1 MVQSAV
7 NPSNY
12 EHVKPFPDGSS
23 PERDHLVNII
33 VETPRG
39 TRNKYAFDVE
49 IGLFQL
55 QKTIPEGLQWPYDY
69 GFIPGTLGEDGD
81 PLDVLFLSDEPTF
94 PGCYAQGRLLG
105 VIRIEKNKKQ
115 NDRLLACAKRN
126 AGVSLST
133 DPYEKVDDLPKP
145 MLDSLCRFLV
155 EYAEAAG
162 ADVQCSG
169 VDGRKKALQ
178 AIRYGIAAFR
188 KRK

>member
-1 MVQSAV
+1 MVKSAV

-12 EHVKPFPDGSS
+12 EHIKPFPDGS
-23 PERDHLVNII
+23 PEDDHLVNII

-39 TRNKYAFDVE
+39 TRNKYAFDAK
-49 IGLFQL
+49 IGLFKL

-81 PLDVLFLSDEPTF
+81 PLDVLFLCDEPTF
-94 PGCYAQGRLLG
+94 PGCYVEGRLLG
-105 VIRIEKNKKQ
+105 IIRIEKNKHQ

-133 DPYEKVDDLPKP
+133 DPYDKVDDIPKP
-145 MLDSLCRFLV
+145 IIESLCRFLV

-162 ADVQCSG
+162 AAVIFSG
-169 VDGRKKALQ
+169 VDGRKEALQ
-178 AIRYGIAAFR
+178 AIRDGITAFR
-188 KRK
+188 KHK